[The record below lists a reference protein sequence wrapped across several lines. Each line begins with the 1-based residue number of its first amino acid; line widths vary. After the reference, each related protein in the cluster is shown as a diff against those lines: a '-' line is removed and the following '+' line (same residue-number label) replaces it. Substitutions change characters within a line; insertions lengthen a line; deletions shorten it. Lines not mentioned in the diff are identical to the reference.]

1 VTRFVAN
8 GTRATGPQK
17 GKLVERIETVIVGGG
32 QAGLAMSYWLTA
44 AGREHVILERGRLA
58 ERWRS
63 ERWDSLTLLTPN
75 WAATLPGFPYAGDD
89 PDGFMG
95 KDQVA
100 AFLVHYAAAFH
111 APLRTG
117 VSVMAVRAGSGL
129 ARFRVESDSG
139 EIEAQNLVAATG
151 PFQEPSLPTWSTDM
165 PAGVFQIHSSRYQNP
180 EQLPP
185 GAVLIVGAGSSGQQI
200 AEDLVA
206 AQRRVYLS
214 VGRYRPAHRRYR
226 GRDWTW
232 WQQRVGYFDRILDG
246 QTPDQP
252 AIAQTGVGRGHELN
266 LRQMAIDGVT
276 LLGHVRGVSGAMIH
290 AAPDLAETIAAADE
304 NLATFRRWF
313 DDCIAREGID
323 APPDQPRPVLPNPK
337 EMKDPVLELSLEATG
352 VNTVIWATG
361 FRSAFD
367 WIQLPVFDEFGR
379 PQHYRGVTACP
390 GMYFL
395 GLRRLYKV
403 KSSFMLGVGD
413 DAAYLAEHIGA
424 ADDSRIL

>member
-1 VTRFVAN
+1 
-8 GTRATGPQK
+8 
-17 GKLVERIETVIVGGG
+17 LVERIETIIVGGG
-32 QAGLAMSYWLTA
+32 QAGLAMSYWLTV

-75 WAATLPGFPYAGDD
+75 WALTLPGYPYAGDD

-95 KDQVA
+95 KEQVA
-100 AFLVHYAAAFH
+100 AHLEDYATAFRP
-111 APLRTG
+111 PLRTG
-117 VSVMAVRAGSGL
+117 INVEVVRAAPGP
-129 ARFRVESDSG
+129 ARFLAESDDG
-139 EIEAQNLVAATG
+139 EIEARNIVAATG
-151 PFQEPSLPTWSTDM
+151 PFQVPSLPAWSTDV
-165 PAGVFQIHSSRYQNP
+165 PASVFQIHSSRYQNP

-185 GAVLIVGAGSSGQQI
+185 GGVLIVGAGSSGQQI
-200 AEDLVA
+200 AEDLLA
-206 AQRRVYLS
+206 ANRRVYLA

-226 GRDWTW
+226 GHDWTW
-232 WQQRVGYFDRILDG
+232 WQQRVGYFDRILGD

-276 LLGHVRGVSGAMIH
+276 LLGHLRGVSGATLH

-304 NLATFRRWF
+304 NIATFRRWF

-323 APPDQPRPVLPNPK
+323 APPDPPRPVLPDPR
-337 EMKDPVLELSLEATG
+337 EMRDPVLELSLEATG
-352 VNTVIWATG
+352 IKTIIWATG
-361 FRSAFD
+361 FRYAFD
-367 WIQLPVFDEFGR
+367 WLQLPVFDELGR
-379 PQHYRGVTACP
+379 PRHHRGVTACP

-403 KSSFMLGVGD
+403 KSSFMLGIGE
-413 DAAYLAEHIGA
+413 DAAYLAEQMA
-424 ADDSRIL
+424 AAGDLGIR